1 MSNSAGPWRVY
12 LRDCV
17 KPYIKLNE
25 RYRPLAFHSL
35 YPSTML
41 FSYLPIPFNVKC
53 FCLYLRLKFIAP
65 RFSLKQI
72 KPQGQV
78 LGFEYSC

>member
-35 YPSTML
+35 YPAQCFPVIYPFPST
-41 FSYLPIPFNVKC
+41 INV
-53 FCLYLRLKFIAP
+53 FVYI
-65 RFSLKQI
+65 SD
-72 KPQGQV
+72 
-78 LGFEYSC
+78 